1 MSQAAERE
9 RHGSASDASDSE
21 EGEISHRDSFRFSP
35 SPPRR
40 SPDPTKREREPKQK
54 VTDLDG
60 LPANR
65 QEVNSARLSRYE
77 MVDMMYKDGFE
88 ELVKNAYVRLMSGD
102 ADEMGRP
109 KYRVY
114 KVLGGSMDQR

>member
-1 MSQAAERE
+1 
-9 RHGSASDASDSE
+9 
-21 EGEISHRDSFRFSP
+21 
-35 SPPRR
+35 
-40 SPDPTKREREPKQK
+40 
-54 VTDLDG
+54 
-60 LPANR
+60 
-65 QEVNSARLSRYE
+65 

-114 KVLGGSMDQR
+114 KVLGGSIDQR